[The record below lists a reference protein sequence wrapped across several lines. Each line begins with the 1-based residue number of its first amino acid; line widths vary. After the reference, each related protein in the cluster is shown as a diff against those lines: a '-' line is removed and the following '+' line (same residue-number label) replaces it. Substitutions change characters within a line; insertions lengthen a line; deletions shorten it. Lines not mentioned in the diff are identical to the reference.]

1 MGNRLKTR
9 LKRLGFVAFAV
20 FFILAGIGAALDEDV
35 QNATPREVMGFVG
48 GLLAVLLLVGLYFVL
63 RDTEATKRWW
73 MDFGERHLF
82 LKKIGQ
88 RLYRFYKTTLPPIRV
103 AFWLLPLT
111 IAASVWWVIE
121 YEDVQEYGRGNVSGY
136 GSEGEEIIA
145 GQGYDTLIVIILVFA
160 IAVLVSTVKYI
171 LRWNKPLDVK
181 NKSKYEWQVNEQLRE
196 LEEKEELFRLL
207 DTALNEE
214 ED

>member
-1 MGNRLKTR
+1 MGNRLNTR
-9 LKRLGFVAFAV
+9 LKRLGFVALAV

-207 DTALNEE
+207 DTALNED

>member
-1 MGNRLKTR
+1 MNTR
-9 LKRLGFVAFAV
+9 LKRLGFVALAV
-20 FFILAGIGAALDEDV
+20 FFILGGIGAALDEDV
-35 QNATPREVMGFVG
+35 QNASTRDVMGFVG
-48 GLLAVLLLVGLYFVL
+48 GLLAVLLLVGLYFVF

-82 LKKIGQ
+82 LKKIGK

-121 YEDVQEYGRGNVSGY
+121 YEDVQEYGRGNVCGY
-136 GSEGEEIIA
+136 GSEGEDIIA

-181 NKSKYEWQVNEQLRE
+181 NKSKYEWQVSEQLRE

-207 DTALNEE
+207 DTALNED

>member
-1 MGNRLKTR
+1 MGNRLNTR
-9 LKRLGFVAFAV
+9 LKRLGFVALAV

-63 RDTEATKRWW
+63 GDTEATKRWW

>member
-1 MGNRLKTR
+1 MNTR
-9 LKRLGFVAFAV
+9 LKRLAFVALAV

-121 YEDVQEYGRGNVSGY
+121 YEDIQEYGRGNVSGY
-136 GSEGEEIIA
+136 GTEGEEIQA
-145 GQGYDTLIVIILVFA
+145 GQGFSTLIVIIVVFA

-196 LEEKEELFRLL
+196 LEEKEEFFRLL

>member
-1 MGNRLKTR
+1 
-9 LKRLGFVAFAV
+9 LKRIGFVALAV
-20 FFILAGIGAALDEDV
+20 FFILAGIGAVLDEDV

-73 MDFGERHLF
+73 IDFGERHLF

-121 YEDVQEYGRGNVSGY
+121 YEDVQEYGRENVSGY
-136 GSEGEEIIA
+136 GFEGEEIQA
-145 GQGYDTLIVIILVFA
+145 GQGFTTLIVIIVVFA
-160 IAVLVSTVKYI
+160 IAVLVSTVKYV

-207 DTALNEE
+207 DTALNDE

>member
-1 MGNRLKTR
+1 MGNRLNTR
-9 LKRLGFVAFAV
+9 LKRLGFVALAV

>member
-1 MGNRLKTR
+1 VGNRLNTR
-9 LKRLGFVAFAV
+9 LKRIGFVALAV
-20 FFILAGIGAALDEDV
+20 FFILAGIGAVLDEDV

-73 MDFGERHLF
+73 IDFGERHLF

-136 GSEGEEIIA
+136 GFEGEEIQA
-145 GQGYDTLIVIILVFA
+145 GQGFTTLIVIIVVFA
-160 IAVLVSTVKYI
+160 IAVLVSTVKYV

-207 DTALNEE
+207 DTALNDE

>member
-1 MGNRLKTR
+1 
-9 LKRLGFVAFAV
+9 V
-20 FFILAGIGAALDEDV
+20 LDEDV

-73 MDFGERHLF
+73 IDFGERHLF

-136 GSEGEEIIA
+136 GFEGEEIQA
-145 GQGYDTLIVIILVFA
+145 GQGFTTLIVIIVVFA
-160 IAVLVSTVKYI
+160 IAVLVSTVKYV

-207 DTALNEE
+207 DTALNDE

>member
-1 MGNRLKTR
+1 MGNRLNTR
-9 LKRLGFVAFAV
+9 LKRLGFVALAV
-20 FFILAGIGAALDEDV
+20 FFILAGIGAVLDEDV

-121 YEDVQEYGRGNVSGY
+121 YEDIQEYGRGNVSGY
-136 GSEGEEIIA
+136 GTEGEEIQA
-145 GQGYDTLIVIILVFA
+145 GQGFSTLIVIIVVFA

-196 LEEKEELFRLL
+196 LEEKEEFFRLL

>member
-1 MGNRLKTR
+1 VGNRLNTR
-9 LKRLGFVAFAV
+9 LKRIGFVALAV
-20 FFILAGIGAALDEDV
+20 FFILAGIGAVLDEDV

-73 MDFGERHLF
+73 IDFGERHLF

-207 DTALNEE
+207 DTALNDE

>member
-1 MGNRLKTR
+1 
-9 LKRLGFVAFAV
+9 LKRLGFVALAV

>member
-1 MGNRLKTR
+1 MGNRLNTR
-9 LKRLGFVAFAV
+9 LKRIGFVALAV
-20 FFILAGIGAALDEDV
+20 FFILAGIGAVLDEDV

-121 YEDVQEYGRGNVSGY
+121 YEDIQEYGRGNVSGY
-136 GSEGEEIIA
+136 GTEGEEIQA
-145 GQGYDTLIVIILVFA
+145 GQGFSTLIVIIVVFA
-160 IAVLVSTVKYI
+160 IAVLISTVKYI

-196 LEEKEELFRLL
+196 LEEKEEFFRLL

>member
-1 MGNRLKTR
+1 MNTR
-9 LKRLGFVAFAV
+9 LKRLGFVALAV

-145 GQGYDTLIVIILVFA
+145 GQGYDTLIVIIVVFT

>member
-1 MGNRLKTR
+1 MGNRLNTR

-196 LEEKEELFRLL
+196 LEEKEEFFRLL

>member
-1 MGNRLKTR
+1 MGNRLNTR
-9 LKRLGFVAFAV
+9 LKRLGFVALAV

-73 MDFGERHLF
+73 IDFGERHLF

-136 GSEGEEIIA
+136 GFEGEEIQA
-145 GQGYDTLIVIILVFA
+145 GQGFTTLIVIIVVFA
-160 IAVLVSTVKYI
+160 IAVLVSTVKYV

-207 DTALNEE
+207 DTALNDE

>member
-1 MGNRLKTR
+1 MGNRLNTR

-136 GSEGEEIIA
+136 GSEGEEIQA
-145 GQGYDTLIVIILVFA
+145 GQGFSTLIVIIVVFA

>member
-1 MGNRLKTR
+1 LNTR
-9 LKRLGFVAFAV
+9 LKRLGFVALAV

-121 YEDVQEYGRGNVSGY
+121 YEDIQEYGRGNVSGY

>member
-1 MGNRLKTR
+1 MGNRLNTR
-9 LKRLGFVAFAV
+9 LKRIGFVALAV
-20 FFILAGIGAALDEDV
+20 FFILAGIGAVLDEDV

-73 MDFGERHLF
+73 IDFGERHLF

-136 GSEGEEIIA
+136 GSEGEEIQA
-145 GQGYDTLIVIILVFA
+145 GQGFTTLIVIIVVFA
-160 IAVLVSTVKYI
+160 IAVLVSTVKYV

-207 DTALNEE
+207 DTALNDE

>member
-1 MGNRLKTR
+1 MGNRLNTR
-9 LKRLGFVAFAV
+9 LKRIGFVALAV
-20 FFILAGIGAALDEDV
+20 FFILAGIGAVLDEDV

-73 MDFGERHLF
+73 IDFGERHLF

-121 YEDVQEYGRGNVSGY
+121 YEDVQKYGRGNVSGY
-136 GSEGEEIIA
+136 GSEGEEIQA
-145 GQGYDTLIVIILVFA
+145 GQGFTTLIVIIVVFA
-160 IAVLVSTVKYI
+160 IAVLVSTVKYV

-207 DTALNEE
+207 DTALNDE

>member
-1 MGNRLKTR
+1 MGNRLNTR
-9 LKRLGFVAFAV
+9 LKRIGFVALAV
-20 FFILAGIGAALDEDV
+20 FFILAGIGAVLDEDV

-73 MDFGERHLF
+73 IDFGERHLF

-136 GSEGEEIIA
+136 GFEGEEIQA
-145 GQGYDTLIVIILVFA
+145 GQGFTTLIVIIVVFA

>member
-1 MGNRLKTR
+1 MGNRLNTR
-9 LKRLGFVAFAV
+9 LKRIGFVALAV
-20 FFILAGIGAALDEDV
+20 FFILAGIGAVLDEDV

-73 MDFGERHLF
+73 IDFGERHLF

-136 GSEGEEIIA
+136 GFEGEEIQA
-145 GQGYDTLIVIILVFA
+145 GQGFTTLIVIIVVFA

-207 DTALNEE
+207 DTALNDE

>member
-1 MGNRLKTR
+1 MGNRLNTR
-9 LKRLGFVAFAV
+9 LKRIGFVALAV
-20 FFILAGIGAALDEDV
+20 FFILAGIGAVLDEDV

-48 GLLAVLLLVGLYFVL
+48 GLLAVLLLVGLYFVF

-136 GSEGEEIIA
+136 GFEGEEIQA
-145 GQGYDTLIVIILVFA
+145 GQGFTTLIVIIVVFA
-160 IAVLVSTVKYI
+160 IAVLVSTVKYV

-207 DTALNEE
+207 DTALNDE

>member
-1 MGNRLKTR
+1 VGNRLNTR
-9 LKRLGFVAFAV
+9 LKRLGFVALAV

-145 GQGYDTLIVIILVFA
+145 GQGYDTLIVIIVVFT

>member
-1 MGNRLKTR
+1 MGNRLNTR
-9 LKRLGFVAFAV
+9 LKRLGFVALAV

-73 MDFGERHLF
+73 IDFGERHLF

-136 GSEGEEIIA
+136 GFEGEEIQA
-145 GQGYDTLIVIILVFA
+145 GQGFTTLIVIIVVFA

-207 DTALNEE
+207 DTALNDE

>member
-1 MGNRLKTR
+1 MNTR
-9 LKRLGFVAFAV
+9 LKRLAFVALAV

-121 YEDVQEYGRGNVSGY
+121 YEDIQEYGRGNVSGY
-136 GSEGEEIIA
+136 GSEGEEIQA
-145 GQGYDTLIVIILVFA
+145 GQGFTTLIIIIVVFA

>member
-1 MGNRLKTR
+1 MNTR
-9 LKRLGFVAFAV
+9 LKRLGFVALAV
-20 FFILAGIGAALDEDV
+20 FFILAGIGVALDEDV

-48 GLLAVLLLVGLYFVL
+48 GLLAVLLLVGLYFVF

-145 GQGYDTLIVIILVFA
+145 GQGYDTLIVIIVVFT

-207 DTALNEE
+207 DTALNED

>member
-1 MGNRLKTR
+1 MGNRLNTR
-9 LKRLGFVAFAV
+9 LKRIGFVALAV
-20 FFILAGIGAALDEDV
+20 FFILAGIGAVLDEDV

-145 GQGYDTLIVIILVFA
+145 GQGYDTLIVIIVVFT
-160 IAVLVSTVKYI
+160 IAVLVSTVKYV

-207 DTALNEE
+207 DTALNDE

>member
-1 MGNRLKTR
+1 MNTR
-9 LKRLGFVAFAV
+9 LKRLGFVALAV

>member
-1 MGNRLKTR
+1 MGNRLNTR
-9 LKRLGFVAFAV
+9 LKRLGFVALAV
-20 FFILAGIGAALDEDV
+20 FFILAGIGAVLDEDV

-82 LKKIGQ
+82 LKRIGQ

-121 YEDVQEYGRGNVSGY
+121 YEDTQEYGRGNVSGY
-136 GSEGEEIIA
+136 GTEGEEIQA
-145 GQGYDTLIVIILVFA
+145 GQGFSTLIVIIVVFA

-196 LEEKEELFRLL
+196 LEEKEEFFRLL

>member
-1 MGNRLKTR
+1 MGNRLNTR
-9 LKRLGFVAFAV
+9 LKRLGFVALAV

-82 LKKIGQ
+82 LKRIGQ

-136 GSEGEEIIA
+136 GSEGEEIQA
-145 GQGYDTLIVIILVFA
+145 GQGFSTLIVIIVVFA

>member
-1 MGNRLKTR
+1 MGNRLNTR
-9 LKRLGFVAFAV
+9 LKRIGFVALAV
-20 FFILAGIGAALDEDV
+20 FFILAGIGAVLDEDV

-73 MDFGERHLF
+73 IDFGERHLF

-136 GSEGEEIIA
+136 GFEGEEIQA
-145 GQGYDTLIVIILVFA
+145 GQGFTTLIVIIVVFA
-160 IAVLVSTVKYI
+160 IAVLVSTVKYV

-207 DTALNEE
+207 DTALNDE

>member
-1 MGNRLKTR
+1 M
-9 LKRLGFVAFAV
+9 KRLGFVALAV
-20 FFILAGIGAALDEDV
+20 FFILGGIGAALDEDV
-35 QNATPREVMGFVG
+35 QNASTRDVMGFVG

-82 LKKIGQ
+82 LKKIGK

>member
-1 MGNRLKTR
+1 M
-9 LKRLGFVAFAV
+9 KRLGFVALAV

-145 GQGYDTLIVIILVFA
+145 GQGYDTLIVIIVVFT